1 MLMNVLFKPAHAVLG
16 RASLSAKVGI
26 ISLLLI
32 ASLVLSVL
40 VSAPAAAGA
49 TLLALYLLAATG
61 SELTSGMRSVQ
72 AAAKRL
78 AAGDYDAPVDATVVG
93 EAAELLAALDGMR
106 SSLKEHIGESSRF
119 VSEAARIRQGLDVV
133 ETNVMVADAD
143 LNIVYVNRSI
153 LKMLKA
159 AEDEIRKDIPAF
171 NADRLIGQ
179 NIDLFHKN
187 PAHQRRLLAELD
199 RQYTTRLNIGNR
211 SFSLV
216 LNPIKQSGGHLGTVV
231 EWKDITKQLV
241 QDALNADYHG
251 QLTAISRS
259 QAVIEFSMD
268 GHVLTANDNF
278 LKMMGY
284 SLDEIRGK
292 HHRMFVDPVEAA
304 GSEYQE
310 MWQKLGRGDYVAKQ
324 YRRITKDGRD
334 VWMQASYNTILDVD
348 GKPVKVVKFGQDI
361 TEQMRESLALIAA
374 VKEVDVVVAK
384 ARQGDMTQRIAEDDK
399 NGAIRTLVEGINQVL
414 ASNDGVLTDI
424 RTTLDAI
431 GEGKLE
437 TRARAELHQGGFR
450 TMIHSINESL
460 DAVIKPLNVAA
471 HYVDRISKGDIPPK
485 ITDSYKGDFN
495 TIKSNLNTCVD
506 VVNALVADADMLA
519 KAAVEGRLSTRADAS
534 KHEGDFRKIV
544 QGVNDTL
551 DAVIGPLNVAANYV
565 DRISKGDIPPAITDS
580 YNGDFN
586 TIKNNLNRAIDAVN
600 KMVADADVLA
610 KAAVEGRLAT
620 RADASKHEGDFRKI
634 VQGVNDTLD
643 AVIGPLNV
651 AANYVDRISKGD
663 IPPAI
668 TDSYNGDF
676 NTIKNNLN
684 RAIDAVNKMVA
695 DADVL
700 AKAAV
705 EGRLSTRADASKH
718 EGDFRKIV
726 QGVNDTLDAVIGPL
740 NVAANY
746 VDRISKGD
754 IPPAITD
761 SYNGDFNTIKN
772 NLNTCISAVNM
783 LVSDADMLSTAAVE
797 GKLATRADTSKHQGD
812 FRKIVQGVNETLD
825 AVIAPI
831 NETGRVLSALA
842 QGDLTETIRSNYR
855 GDFNKMVQDTN
866 RTVVQL
872 SQIVSSIQQATASI
886 NLASREIASG
896 NADLS
901 SRTEQQAAS
910 LEETASS
917 MEELT
922 STVRL
927 NAENAKQ
934 ANQLALGASDVARK
948 GGMVVGE
955 VVGTMSEIQ
964 ASSKKIVDIISV
976 IDGIAFQ
983 TNILALNAAVEA
995 ARAGEQGRGFAV
1007 VAAEVRSLA
1016 QRSAAAAKEI
1026 KTLIGDSV
1034 EKVGNGSRLVEQA
1047 GRTME
1052 EIVSSVKRVT
1062 DIMGEI
1068 SAASQEQSLGI
1079 EQVNK
1084 TVTQMD
1090 EVTQQNA
1097 SLVEEASASAQMLE
1111 TQADGLAQAVAK
1123 FRLAVVDRAVD
1134 AVPAPVPSTT
1144 VTKLPSKPRAVPTA
1158 KSVAAAPRAAAAAAA
1173 AAAPAA
1179 VATGATAEQWAEF

>member
-1 MLMNVLFKPAHAVLG
+1 MNVLFKPAHAVLG

-93 EAAELLAALDGMR
+93 DAAELLAALDGMR

-259 QAVIEFSMD
+259 QAVIELSMD

-310 MWQKLGRGDYVAKQ
+310 MWQKLGRGEHVAKQ

-565 DRISKGDIPPAITDS
+565 DRISKGDIPPAITES

-586 TIKNNLNRAIDAVN
+586 TIKNNLNRAIDAV
-600 KMVADADVLA
+600 
-610 KAAVEGRLAT
+610 
-620 RADASKHEGDFRKI
+620 
-634 VQGVNDTLD
+634 
-643 AVIGPLNV
+643 
-651 AANYVDRISKGD
+651 
-663 IPPAI
+663 
-668 TDSYNGDF
+668 
-676 NTIKNNLN
+676 
-684 RAIDAVNKMVA
+684 
-695 DADVL
+695 
-700 AKAAV
+700 
-705 EGRLSTRADASKH
+705 
-718 EGDFRKIV
+718 
-726 QGVNDTLDAVIGPL
+726 
-740 NVAANY
+740 
-746 VDRISKGD
+746 
-754 IPPAITD
+754 
-761 SYNGDFNTIKN
+761 
-772 NLNTCISAVNM
+772 
-783 LVSDADMLSTAAVE
+783 
-797 GKLATRADTSKHQGD
+797 
-812 FRKIVQGVNETLD
+812 
-825 AVIAPI
+825 
-831 NETGRVLSALA
+831 
-842 QGDLTETIRSNYR
+842 
-855 GDFNKMVQDTN
+855 
-866 RTVVQL
+866 
-872 SQIVSSIQQATASI
+872 
-886 NLASREIASG
+886 
-896 NADLS
+896 
-901 SRTEQQAAS
+901 
-910 LEETASS
+910 
-917 MEELT
+917 
-922 STVRL
+922 
-927 NAENAKQ
+927 
-934 ANQLALGASDVARK
+934 
-948 GGMVVGE
+948 
-955 VVGTMSEIQ
+955 
-964 ASSKKIVDIISV
+964 
-976 IDGIAFQ
+976 
-983 TNILALNAAVEA
+983 
-995 ARAGEQGRGFAV
+995 
-1007 VAAEVRSLA
+1007 
-1016 QRSAAAAKEI
+1016 
-1026 KTLIGDSV
+1026 
-1034 EKVGNGSRLVEQA
+1034 
-1047 GRTME
+1047 
-1052 EIVSSVKRVT
+1052 
-1062 DIMGEI
+1062 
-1068 SAASQEQSLGI
+1068 
-1079 EQVNK
+1079 
-1084 TVTQMD
+1084 
-1090 EVTQQNA
+1090 
-1097 SLVEEASASAQMLE
+1097 
-1111 TQADGLAQAVAK
+1111 
-1123 FRLAVVDRAVD
+1123 
-1134 AVPAPVPSTT
+1134 
-1144 VTKLPSKPRAVPTA
+1144 
-1158 KSVAAAPRAAAAAAA
+1158 
-1173 AAAPAA
+1173 
-1179 VATGATAEQWAEF
+1179 